1 MDQKAG
7 REYAQN
13 KGVCL
18 KIQTDGSTCGRQLN
32 RRGQCRLHKRDIYTS
47 TANL

>member
-18 KIQTDGSTCGRQLN
+18 KIQGDGSTCARQLK
-32 RRGQCRLHKRDIYTS
+32 RGQCRLHKRDIYTS
-47 TANL
+47 TGK